1 MKQVCEPI
9 FSGVQ
14 KSGADHIE
22 MFKQRDC
29 FRPEML
35 ELKLWSW
42 DKRSNVEDF
51 ETRKFCLQM
60 LVIFLEFCEAVLVQ
74 SLKMFFNF
82 RELRD
87 IAIRCES

>member
-74 SLKMFFNF
+74 SLKMFLISEN
-82 RELRD
+82 
-87 IAIRCES
+87 

>member
-42 DKRSNVEDF
+42 DKGSNVEDF

-74 SLKMFFNF
+74 SLKMFLISEN
-82 RELRD
+82 
-87 IAIRCES
+87 

>member
-14 KSGADHIE
+14 KSGANHIE

-42 DKRSNVEDF
+42 DKGSNVEDF

-60 LVIFLEFCEAVLVQ
+60 LVIF
-74 SLKMFFNF
+74 F
-82 RELRD
+82 RIL
-87 IAIRCES
+87 

>member
-14 KSGADHIE
+14 KSGANHIE

-42 DKRSNVEDF
+42 DKGSNVEDF

-74 SLKMFFNF
+74 SLKMFLISEN
-82 RELRD
+82 
-87 IAIRCES
+87 